1 MKPERIGKI
10 IRVVPKAGIDELAS
24 ECASSRAPPEQ
35 ELDMICR
42 EVEPPE
48 NIQATAPAAAEM
60 EDFDENPKLKR
71 FRAKQLNQVEYKVDV
86 AFMENVIGVLIDNHD
101 ITITPKDIR
110 DILTPF
116 GDAVVKTQMI
126 PVQSGSVDEDLNCCG
141 CSKKQQQEAV
151 EVVKSIA
158 LNGLSLAKHIP
169 DLLGFLGKIGIS
181 I

>member
-10 IRVVPKAGIDELAS
+10 MRVAPKPGIDALAS
-24 ECASSRAPPEQ
+24 EQ

-42 EVEPPE
+42 EAEPPE
-48 NIQATAPAAAEM
+48 NIQATASAET

-71 FRAKQLNQVEYKVDV
+71 FRAKQLNQVEYTVDV
-86 AFMENVIGVLIDNHD
+86 AFMENVIRVLIDNHD

-116 GDAVVKTQMI
+116 GDVVVKTQVMS
-126 PVQSGSVDEDLNCCG
+126 VQNRSVEDLNCCG
-141 CSKKQQQEAV
+141 CSKKQQEAAQ
-151 EVVKSIA
+151 VVKSIA

>member
-10 IRVVPKAGIDELAS
+10 MRVAPKASIDALAS
-24 ECASSRAPPEQ
+24 EQ
-35 ELDMICR
+35 ELEMKVI
-42 EVEPPE
+42 PPIE
-48 NIQATAPAAAEM
+48 NSIDDIVASGAKGAIDAGIPAA
-60 EDFDENPKLKR
+60 DDDLVENPKLKR
-71 FRAKQLNQVEYKVDV
+71 FRAKQLNQVEYTVDV
-86 AFMENVIGVLIDNHD
+86 AFMENVIRVLIDNHG

-110 DILTPF
+110 DILAPF

-126 PVQSGSVDEDLNCCG
+126 PVESRGVEDLNCCG

-158 LNGLSLAKHIP
+158 LNGLSLVKHIP